1 VVNSSTDWSRSGT
14 TLIWR
19 RILARLSGAVI
30 YRLPTTVHRHF
41 DGRLLLVTYVRA
53 VQVMEQRIAQVS
65 PTRLIVG
72 LFFAATGVIL
82 TADNLGWLD
91 ADDYLRFWPVL
102 LMVIGAYKLFT
113 GASRVV
119 AVILI
124 VVGAWI
130 LAYNLGVIRFTI
142 FDLWPLVLIGIGVGL
157 VARAVGF
164 SPERAAV
171 QFARGENVAI
181 LNARR
186 VTNSSPDF
194 RGGSIVAILGGY
206 ELDLTGA
213 RIADSPV
220 IIDTTAI
227 MGGIEIFVPDDWEVV
242 GEVTPVMA
250 GYDARLGAKTD
261 PKKRL
266 IVRGAAIMG
275 GVEVKSASRRTSS

>member
-1 VVNSSTDWSRSGT
+1 
-14 TLIWR
+14 
-19 RILARLSGAVI
+19 
-30 YRLPTTVHRHF
+30 
-41 DGRLLLVTYVRA
+41 
-53 VQVMEQRIAQVS
+53 MEQRIAQVS